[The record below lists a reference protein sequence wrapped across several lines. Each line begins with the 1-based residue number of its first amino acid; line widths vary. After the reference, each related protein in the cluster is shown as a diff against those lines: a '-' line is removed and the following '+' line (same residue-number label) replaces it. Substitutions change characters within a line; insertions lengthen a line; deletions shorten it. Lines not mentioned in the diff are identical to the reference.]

1 MRHFAQE
8 ILNFLQ
14 NLWDGGI
21 FGPQRGRGR
30 ARPAR
35 RSARPPFN
43 GQLPLTPRA
52 GHARPLPRGCHR
64 LPRRGQDPSLR
75 TIVHGCFVG
84 SGLDR
89 SAGWAGVGE
98 LGRRGGIHAARDI
111 CGGGNSAGR
120 IYAAPT
126 NRSEKWRL
134 RLICRGGIHAA
145 PTHCP
150 QTVFCMAGRRGHRP
164 LPPHFVCA
172 QCKLHLFYYL
182 LSFISYLFI
191 ICSIRGMIYLTPI
204 SITKRSDPF

>member
-1 MRHFAQE
+1 MRHFARE

-35 RSARPPFN
+35 GVARPPFN

-52 GHARPLPRGCHR
+52 GHARPRPRGCHR
-64 LPRRGQDPSLR
+64 LPRRGQD
-75 TIVHGCFVG
+75 
-84 SGLDR
+84 R
-89 SAGWAGVGE
+89 SAGWADVGG
-98 LGRRGGIHAARDI
+98 LARRGGIHAARDV

-150 QTVFCMAGRRGHRP
+150 QTVFCMAGRRGRRP
-164 LPPHFVCA
+164 LRRLARKRLPAATPRACPLRRDVFLFVPLGA
-172 QCKLHLFYYL
+172 NSTFFIIYYL
-182 LSFISYLFI
+182 LSL
-191 ICSIRGMIYLTPI
+191 IYLL
-204 SITKRSDPF
+204 FAAFVV